1 MGYEPGNFQ
10 HAVYIYIISVP
21 NAPPSW
27 TWQSKFFLSPFRS
40 ELNKIMHAHRDI
52 KRIPGP
58 KQLDASAA
66 LAPASCQPGTRG
78 IPLWSS
84 VKTQFVSG
92 SRKQKKK
99 KTLPVMSARIYI
111 YIYIYLDQVIVWTL
125 FQFFFLFL
133 VFFFFFFFFFSRIGQ
148 SISADHSGLQE
159 GLSGHPHP

>member
-10 HAVYIYIISVP
+10 HAVYIYITSVS

-58 KQLDASAA
+58 KQPDASAA

-99 KTLPVMSARIYI
+99 ENTASYEREDIYI
-111 YIYIYLDQVIVWTL
+111 SGPGYRLDVISI
-125 FQFFFLFL
+125 FFFFFS
-133 VFFFFFFFFFSRIGQ
+133 FFFFFFFFFSRIGQ